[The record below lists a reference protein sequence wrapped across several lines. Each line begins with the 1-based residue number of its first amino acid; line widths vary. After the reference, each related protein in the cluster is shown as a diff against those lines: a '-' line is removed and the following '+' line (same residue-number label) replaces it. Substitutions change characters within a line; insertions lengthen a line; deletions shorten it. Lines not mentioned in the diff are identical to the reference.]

1 MNKSI
6 LALGIECSCDDTAI
20 GLVKLSYNSQEK
32 KIQNISGKIISSH
45 IFNQKDLHT
54 EYGGVVPEIAARAHS
69 NNLQI
74 CLEKT
79 LAKAKISLEEINVV
93 CVTSGPGLIG
103 GLISGINFAKG
114 ISFGLKKNLVGV
126 NHLAGHALTPRLTND
141 LQFPY
146 LMLLASGGH
155 CQYLAVTNHNTIKRL
170 GTTIDDAPGE
180 AFDKVA
186 KLIGLK
192 VYSGA
197 EVESIAKNGDPNR
210 FVFPLPLI
218 KEDNCN
224 LSFSGLKSAV
234 ARSVEELIKKQGG
247 LYKKD
252 QMDICASFQKS
263 IVEILSEKTKKA
275 FKIFQK
281 NFPEAKFSFSISGG
295 VAANLEIRKSQE
307 KISKLHKTNFF
318 APPMSLCT
326 DNGLMIAYAGGLRYI
341 YGDCDDLN
349 LAPKTRWPLDPENK
363 MTIGFG
369 KKGRK
374 V

>member
-79 LAKAKISLEEINVV
+79 LAKAKISLEEISVV

-141 LQFPY
+141 LQFP
-146 LMLLASGGH
+146 
-155 CQYLAVTNHNTIKRL
+155 
-170 GTTIDDAPGE
+170 
-180 AFDKVA
+180 
-186 KLIGLK
+186 
-192 VYSGA
+192 
-197 EVESIAKNGDPNR
+197 
-210 FVFPLPLI
+210 
-218 KEDNCN
+218 
-224 LSFSGLKSAV
+224 
-234 ARSVEELIKKQGG
+234 
-247 LYKKD
+247 
-252 QMDICASFQKS
+252 
-263 IVEILSEKTKKA
+263 
-275 FKIFQK
+275 
-281 NFPEAKFSFSISGG
+281 
-295 VAANLEIRKSQE
+295 
-307 KISKLHKTNFF
+307 
-318 APPMSLCT
+318 
-326 DNGLMIAYAGGLRYI
+326 
-341 YGDCDDLN
+341 
-349 LAPKTRWPLDPENK
+349 
-363 MTIGFG
+363 
-369 KKGRK
+369 
-374 V
+374 

>member
-1 MNKSI
+1 MYKSI
-6 LALGIECSCDDTAI
+6 LALGIECSCDDTAV
-20 GLVKLSYNSQEK
+20 GLVKLTYNDSE
-32 KIQNISGKIISSH
+32 KIILNVSAKILSSYV
-45 IFNQKDLHT
+45 FNQNDLHY

-69 NNLQI
+69 NNLQT
-74 CLEKT
+74 CLEKV
-79 LAKAKISLEEINVV
+79 LQESKISLEKINVV

-103 GLISGINFAKG
+103 GLISGVNFAKG
-114 ISFGLKKNLVGV
+114 ISFGLKKRLVGV
-126 NHLAGHALTPRLTND
+126 NHLAGHALTPRLSND

-155 CQYLAVTNHNTIKRL
+155 CQYLAVINHNTIKRL

-192 VYSGA
+192 IYSGA
-197 EVESIAKNGDPNR
+197 EVELIAKKGNPNR
-210 FVFPLPLI
+210 FIFPLPLI
-218 KEDNCN
+218 KEDSCN

-234 ARSVEELIKKQGG
+234 ARTVEMLIENQGG
-247 LYKKD
+247 LYKQD

-281 NFPEAKFSFSISGG
+281 NFPKAKFSFSISGG
-295 VAANLEIRKSQE
+295 VAANQEIRKSQE
-307 KISKLHKTNFF
+307 NISKLHKTNFF
-318 APPMSLCT
+318 APPLSLCT

-341 YGDCDDLN
+341 SGDYDDLD
-349 LAPKTRWPLDPENK
+349 LAPKTRWPLDPENQ

>member
-20 GLVKLSYNSQEK
+20 GLVELSYNSQEK

-79 LAKAKISLEEINVV
+79 LAKAKISLEEISVV

-114 ISFGLKKNLVGV
+114 ISFGLKKKLVGV

-141 LQFPY
+141 LKFPY

-155 CQYLAVTNHNTIKRL
+155 CQYLAVTNHNKIKRL

-186 KLIGLK
+186 KLIGLNI
-192 VYSGA
+192 YSGA

-263 IVEILSEKTKKA
+263 IVGWW
-275 FKIFQK
+275 
-281 NFPEAKFSFSISGG
+281 PESI
-295 VAANLEIRKSQE
+295 
-307 KISKLHKTNFF
+307 
-318 APPMSLCT
+318 
-326 DNGLMIAYAGGLRYI
+326 
-341 YGDCDDLN
+341 
-349 LAPKTRWPLDPENK
+349 
-363 MTIGFG
+363 
-369 KKGRK
+369 
-374 V
+374 